1 MDLDVKITHGH
12 ITGQRPGLVL
22 MKPQDQRCFRSTNLR
37 LFHSR
42 RHILDAPLSNKVT
55 NDRFMLACLPARHNW
70 PPPLPLTLIVRL
82 STNRFTPSF
91 QLSFPLESSISMP
104 DSYRPSEVKTI
115 KRSGKSVRS
124 QRTWHTA
131 CVHRWHY
138 IVFRKIKHIFL
149 QKQSF

>member
-12 ITGQRPGLVL
+12 ITGQRPGMVL
-22 MKPQDQRCFRSTNLR
+22 MKPRDQRCFRSTNLR

-42 RHILDAPLSNKVT
+42 RHVLDAPLSNKVT

-82 STNRFTPSF
+82 STNRFTRSF
-91 QLSFPLESSISMP
+91 QLSFPSNRQSQCQILII
-104 DSYRPSEVKTI
+104 RPKW
-115 KRSGKSVRS
+115 KQLNAGKSVRS

-138 IVFRKIKHIFL
+138 IVFRKLEHIFL
-149 QKQSF
+149 QNQSF